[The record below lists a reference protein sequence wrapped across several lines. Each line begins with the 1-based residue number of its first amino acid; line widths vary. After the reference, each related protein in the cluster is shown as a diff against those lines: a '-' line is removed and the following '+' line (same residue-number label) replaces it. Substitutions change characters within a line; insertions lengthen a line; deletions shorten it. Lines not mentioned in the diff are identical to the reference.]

1 MNYYK
6 VEGNI
11 IYPNESMLTWGPFY
25 YHSEDKAIS
34 RMAEIMKD
42 IISWVNQQDPSL
54 DIQPEDLIRTKNK
67 KMIVFKIKA
76 WKDEKTL
83 QLCNG
88 IIQVDNIFFE
98 DE

>member
-25 YHSEDKAIS
+25 YHSKDKAIL
-34 RMAEIMKD
+34 RIGEIMKD
-42 IISWVNQQDPSL
+42 IIDWVNQKDPSL
-54 DIQPEDLIRTKNK
+54 NIQPEDLIRTKNQ

-88 IIQVDNIFFE
+88 IVQVDNIFFE